1 MQNNK
6 WNIVWLVQDHVTWKH
21 YKDTAGPKPTLATYD
36 RIAAEGTAFNR
47 AYTVTPLCSPAR
59 ASMATGVY
67 AHKHGIT
74 RNDEKSVSKQF
85 LPGIRPFSEY
95 LQGNGYRTG
104 YFGKWHAGM
113 PGPMKLGFEGF
124 TLPGYG
130 NPYGSPEYAEYL
142 KRFDLPDPIVDV
154 EWALGEKLKDFNLTQ
169 LTRFA
174 GGDPSGFKGAST
186 ALAKS
191 PAETMESYFVSQLAC
206 DWLEQR
212 AEDKEPFVMRV
223 DVWGPHQPYIV
234 AEPFKD
240 TIDPQQIPEYPN
252 FGNTF
257 EDRPRYHQKDRN
269 RWRTTTGYTEW
280 EQWQPIVARAY
291 ETFSQTDAALGKV
304 LDTLERTGL
313 LDNTI
318 VIYTADHGDILAS
331 NGGLFDKDSMLTE
344 ETMCIP
350 LAVRWPNGAVKGAK
364 LDALVSN
371 MDIVPTVLELAGV
384 DVPSHMDGKSF
395 APLLRDSDAPWREDL
410 MAMHFGHI
418 NHDDIQRV
426 LYYGSYKYTAH
437 LDDSDELYDLSAD
450 PFERTNRID
459 DPGMSAVVSEMK
471 GRLYQQMTACG
482 DVTGDSLKLIEQK
495 GLRP

>member
-1 MQNNK
+1 MQNK
-6 WNIVWLVQDHVTWKH
+6 MNIVWLVQDHVTWKH
-21 YKDTAGPKPTLATYD
+21 YKDTAGPKPTLVTYD
-36 RIAAEGTAFNR
+36 KIAAEGTVFNR

-74 RNDEKSVSKQF
+74 RNDEKSLSKQF
-85 LPGIRPFSEY
+85 LPGIKPFNQY
-95 LQGNGYRTG
+95 LQQHGYRTG

-124 TLPGYG
+124 SLPGYG
-130 NPYGSPEYAEYL
+130 NPYGSPEYADYL
-142 KRFDLPDPIVDV
+142 KRFNLPDPVVDV
-154 EWALGEKLKDFNLTQ
+154 EWTLGEKLENFNLTR

-186 ALAKS
+186 AVVKS
-191 PAETMESYFVSQLAC
+191 PKETMEAYFISQLAC

-212 AEDKEPFVMRV
+212 AQDGEPFVMRV

-240 TIDPQQIPEYPN
+240 TIDPKQIPEYPN
-252 FGNTF
+252 FRNTF

-269 RWRTTTGYTEW
+269 KWRTTTGYTDW

-291 ETFSQTDAALGKV
+291 ETFAQTDAALGKV
-304 LDTLERTGL
+304 LDALERTGL
-313 LDNTI
+313 LENTI
-318 VIYTADHGDILAS
+318 VIYTADHGDILGS

-350 LAVRWPNGAVKGAK
+350 LAVRMPGASEKGVK

-371 MDIVPTVLELAGV
+371 MDIVPTVLEMADV
-384 DVPSHMDGKSF
+384 PVPSHMDGKSIV
-395 APLLRDSDAPWREDL
+395 PLLNNPASPWREDL

-426 LYYGSYKYTAH
+426 LYHGSYKYAAH

-450 PFERTNRID
+450 PFELKNLIHEPDMRDVLQDMRARLHKNMVACAD
-459 DPGMSAVVSEMK
+459 LAEDSA
-471 GRLYQQMTACG
+471 R
-482 DVTGDSLKLIEQK
+482 LIEQK
-495 GLRP
+495 TMLP